1 MDFKGI
7 IIFIIHEVIVL
18 GVPPFIIFSKN
29 KKLLLFLFIG
39 IICSYFLNL
48 YYKHCILTLL
58 EKKINKTAIVDFFGR
73 NFLPGFDGSK
83 EDCNVAGATII
94 IYHGIFCFL
103 KLLKL
108 YNF

>member
-1 MDFKGI
+1 MNFKGLMT
-7 IIFIIHEVIVL
+7 FIIHAVIVF
-18 GVPPFIIFSKN
+18 GIPPFIIFTKN
-29 KKLLLFLFIG
+29 KKLLLLLFIG
-39 IICSYFLNL
+39 IIISYILNL

-58 EKKINKTAIVDFFGR
+58 EKKLNKTAIVDFFGR
-73 NFLPGFDGSK
+73 KFLPGFDGSK

-108 YNF
+108 HYF

>member
-1 MDFKGI
+1 MNFIGI
-7 IIFIIHEVIVL
+7 ILFIIHTVIIL
-18 GVPPFIIFSKN
+18 GIPPFIIFSKN
-29 KKLLLFLFIG
+29 KKLLLLLFIG
-39 IICSYFLNL
+39 IIISYILNV

-58 EKKINKTAIVDFFGR
+58 EKKINNMAIVDFFGQQ
-73 NFLPGFDGSK
+73 FLPGFDGSN

-108 YNF
+108 YYF